1 MQESYG
7 RIDNILDNVPIVN
20 PKSEIIKSINLPW

>member
-7 RIDNILDNVPIVN
+7 RMDNISDNVPIV
-20 PKSEIIKSINLPW
+20 KSEIIKSINIPS